1 MDDPDRLRDLNFRV
15 SFSDDGL
22 ARLKEEVTEKLKG
35 YMGDYTDDHLV
46 EYVIVLLKNGKNKE
60 EAKKQLD
67 VFLGDDSVSFVCW
80 LWDHLSSNLHLYV
93 QPNGSD
99 EVSGTKPVINL
110 TGGKN
115 SSTEHASGLL
125 DDSDNDTQK
134 KSKDF
139 RTRRKREWKGLV
151 QHEVEAPPL
160 QSTEI
165 ENVHKEETNHRGISH
180 VKRSHSP
187 IPQVQAKRHR
197 LDERSSMKRDVASK
211 PAMGAPRRLLQFAVR
226 DAVGTSKQQNSR
238 PERVSKRLRSVVST
252 STMDVALDDQY
263 QKTRSTG
270 RVQSAVATAIK
281 AAAEAAEDVIKPRFS
296 GSVFDRLGNS
306 KHRAKPIDQ
315 TTELGEH
322 VMEDGEFED
331 FDQHLSPENLDY
343 CQRSDNEGESAGD
356 ITMLEKDTRVAS
368 DTASDNDRYEN
379 MPVVKHRIGDASQTA
394 SSGNKE
400 KNSLMV
406 QYSVAKD
413 TDEVIRKTRLNDQ
426 DSSVPSV
433 ANASRKIVNISVNV
447 NTWKP
452 PHYQEPRDSAE
463 VEARMT
469 MGNSE
474 AVAAKSTRLMKENN
488 VAVAEAEKVTP
499 RLDLQKEAQKSVLS
513 TLGSYST
520 VRPSEDA
527 DLRTLFVSNV
537 HFAATKDT
545 LSRHFNKFGEV
556 LKVVIVTDAATG
568 QPKGSA
574 YVEFM
579 RKESAEH
586 ALSLNG
592 TSFMSRI
599 LKVVQRS
606 SAEASPLMTWPR
618 MVRATPFAA
627 RLAARGPFT
636 RGITSPFRARLP
648 IKPGARS
655 LQWKRE
661 TGPATPTSEVKQST
675 ASTSGSNVLSPTGR
689 NLTYVRPEPNLN
701 GNSAPA

>member
-15 SFSDDGL
+15 NFSEDGL

-93 QPNGSD
+93 QPIGSD

-110 TGGKN
+110 TGRKN

-134 KSKDF
+134 NPRILELGAKGSGKDWRSMRLKPLLF
-139 RTRRKREWKGLV
+139 RVPRLKMFIKRR
-151 QHEVEAPPL
+151 Q
-160 QSTEI
+160 TI
-165 ENVHKEETNHRGISH
+165 
-180 VKRSHSP
+180 
-187 IPQVQAKRHR
+187 
-197 LDERSSMKRDVASK
+197 KRDVASK

-331 FDQHLSPENLDY
+331 FDQHLSPENVDY
-343 CQRSDNEGESAGD
+343 CQRSDNEGESAG
-356 ITMLEKDTRVAS
+356 
-368 DTASDNDRYEN
+368 
-379 MPVVKHRIGDASQTA
+379 
-394 SSGNKE
+394 NKE
-400 KNSLMV
+400 KNTLMV

-488 VAVAEAEKVTP
+488 VAVAEAEKSISLLDTYPVTP
-499 RLDLQKEAQKSVLS
+499 RLDQQKEAQKSVLS
-513 TLGSYST
+513 TPGSYST

-527 DLRTLFVSNV
+527 DLRTLFV

-636 RGITSPFRARLP
+636 RGISSAFRARLP